1 LVQKLIHCDGGNL
14 GGESDDDRTGVP
26 ITHDISG
33 TAVMP
38 ISLGVAPTHS
48 LIEHSL
54 WADELPANLA
64 GVPWLRNGDAAIEAI
79 VAPLVIRIDQNAEVD
94 HWDQT
99 KNEPGG

>member
-1 LVQKLIHCDGGNL
+1 
-14 GGESDDDRTGVP
+14 
-26 ITHDISG
+26 
-33 TAVMP
+33 MP